1 MMRKN
6 MSTGKSIAV
15 SVIIP
20 VYNEE
25 RYIQR
30 CIESLIN
37 QSYPRDKMEWIV
49 IDGNSDD
56 RTYEILSHF
65 LGQYPIR
72 ILSNPKRTT
81 PSSLNMGI
89 KEANGVYLIR
99 FDAHAFFPPDYI
111 ENCVNCLEA
120 TDADNVGGYVETV
133 AEGFWG
139 KAIAKVLSSRFGV
152 GDSRFRIGGE
162 SGYVDTVPFGAFRR
176 EVFKKVGLFDEDM
189 IRSEDNDIN
198 ARIQQNGGK
207 VFLSEKIH
215 SIYFCRDTVPALLK
229 QGLLNGN
236 TLFQTIWR
244 NPGAMRLRHFVP
256 FFFLLSII
264 ILPII
269 SIFSLPVRWLFTS
282 ELFFYFLLDIVFSFF
297 YGNPENGIVT
307 LWLYPLFHLTY
318 GLGSLLGLFGIRL
331 F

>member
-1 MMRKN
+1 MG
-6 MSTGKSIAV
+6 TGKNVDV

-25 RYIQR
+25 RYIER
-30 CIESLIN
+30 CIDSLIK

-56 RTYEILSHF
+56 RTNEILSQF
-65 LGQYPIR
+65 LGQYPVR
-72 ILSNPKRTT
+72 ILSNKKRTT

-89 KEANGVYLIR
+89 KEANGRYLIR

-111 ENCVNCLEA
+111 ENCVNCLE
-120 TDADNVGGYVETV
+120 TIDADNVGGYVETV
-133 AEGFWG
+133 AEGFLG
-139 KAIAKVLSSRFGV
+139 EAIAKVLSSRFGV
-152 GDSRFRIGGE
+152 GDSRFRVGGE

-176 EVFKKVGLFDEDM
+176 EVFEKVGLFDEDM

-198 ARIQQNGGK
+198 ARIIESGGK

-215 SIYFCRDTVPALLK
+215 SIYYCRDTVPALLK
-229 QGLLNGN
+229 QGLMNGN
-236 TLFQTIWR
+236 ALFQTIWR
-244 NPGAMRLRHFVP
+244 NPRAMRLRHFIP
-256 FFFLLSII
+256 FLFLLSV
-264 ILPII
+264 II
-269 SIFSLPVRWLFTS
+269 SPVIGIFSLPVRWLFAS
-282 ELFFYFLLDIVFSFF
+282 ELILYFLLDIVFSFF
-297 YGNPENGIVT
+297 CGKPENGIVT